1 MILAQTTR
9 IMLRDMLPEDVDAFL
24 RWQTNGEWRLLD
36 APWEGILHSLSPSLA
51 EGFCKRFLE
60 ARKEPL
66 QTPRKRVVIA
76 LPDSTPIGTV
86 SRYGSDLFQD
96 IFYLGIDICED
107 TYLNQG
113 LGTLALGEWR
123 DYLFLK
129 SKAHKLELHTWSFN
143 PRMIRVAE
151 KLGFKYEGTERELVE
166 WQGARLDRLR
176 FGLLRVEWTT
186 PKGDH

>member
-1 MILAQTTR
+1 
-9 IMLRDMLPEDVDAFL
+9 MLRDILPEDVDAFL
-24 RWQTNGEWRLLD
+24 RWQTTGEWRFLD
-36 APWEGILHSLSPSLA
+36 APWEGILHSLSSSQA
-51 EGFCKRFLE
+51 EAFRKRFLE

-86 SRYGSDLFQD
+86 SRYGSDGFPD

-123 DYLFLK
+123 DYLFLN

-151 KLGFKYEGTERELVE
+151 KLGFIQEGTERELIE
-166 WQGARLDRLR
+166 WQGQRLDRLR
-176 FGLLRVEWTT
+176 FGMLRSEWAT
-186 PKGDH
+186 KKEDQ